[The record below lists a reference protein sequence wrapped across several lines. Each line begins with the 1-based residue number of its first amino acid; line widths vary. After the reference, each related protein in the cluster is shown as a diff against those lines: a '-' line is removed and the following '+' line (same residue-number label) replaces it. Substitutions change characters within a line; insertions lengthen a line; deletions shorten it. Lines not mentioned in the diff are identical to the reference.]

1 VATASSDRTAR
12 VWEAA
17 TGKAIGEPLRHEMAV
32 SSVAFSPDGKFVAT
46 ASSDRTARVWEAAT
60 GKAIG
65 EPLRHEKEV
74 NSAAFSPDGKFVAT
88 VSNDDARVCRWS
100 NPLSD
105 SPSNIPASIEQI
117 TFRKIAQDGGP
128 AWIPPE
134 TVLSDSQLIESL
146 GWFAEPTRTRTIRP
160 GVTQT
165 VPQFVVREIQD
176 ARRFRG
182 DRNRAKR
189 ILDNA
194 YPIDPAHPL
203 IHLALAMVE
212 DDKQTAAFLRDY
224 DLKRLPESCGYTKD
238 LDPKEV
244 LKLAAEMCAE
254 QGDKERLQI
263 VRGKL
268 DTAYRST
275 LEVGSKADLPQF
287 WAMIQS
293 RLLEDAVA
301 AYRSALEVRTKNNQP
316 KDWAATHTNLALA
329 LHELGARSGGEEVRK
344 LLEDAVAAYRSALE
358 VTTKKDQPKDW
369 AAIQTILAITLST
382 LGDQLEGEEGLKRKW
397 ESVELLRE
405 IESYQPD
412 DMSRWHLANE
422 LGGLA
427 FNLVLSRQFAEAQT
441 RCEEAQRLA
450 NQIGDGIQKTNRDN
464 LIFIQQNL
472 AHALFFQGHYDE
484 ALAIYSQNW
493 DRPLSG
499 KTFGEITL
507 EDFVAFDKT
516 GLTHPDLSRM
526 KRTLG
531 DFSKAPS
538 P

>member
-1 VATASSDRTAR
+1 
-12 VWEAA
+12 
-17 TGKAIGEPLRHEMAV
+17 M
-32 SSVAFSPDGKFVAT
+32 
-46 ASSDRTARVWEAAT
+46 
-60 GKAIG
+60 
-65 EPLRHEKEV
+65 
-74 NSAAFSPDGKFVAT
+74 
-88 VSNDDARVCRWS
+88 
-100 NPLSD
+100 
-105 SPSNIPASIEQI
+105 
-117 TFRKIAQDGGP
+117 
-128 AWIPPE
+128 
-134 TVLSDSQLIESL
+134 
-146 GWFAEPTRTRTIRP
+146 
-160 GVTQT
+160 
-165 VPQFVVREIQD
+165 
-176 ARRFRG
+176 
-182 DRNRAKR
+182 
-189 ILDNA
+189 
-194 YPIDPAHPL
+194 
-203 IHLALAMVE
+203 
-212 DDKQTAAFLRDY
+212 
-224 DLKRLPESCGYTKD
+224 
-238 LDPKEV
+238 
-244 LKLAAEMCAE
+244 
-254 QGDKERLQI
+254 
-263 VRGKL
+263 RGKL

-287 WAMIQS
+287 WAMIQNNLGKALCELGTRS
-293 RLLEDAVA
+293 DGEEGGRLLEDAVA
-301 AYRSALEVRTKNNQP
+301 YRSALEVGSKADLPQFWAMIQNNLG
-316 KDWAATHTNLALA
+316 KALC
-329 LHELGARSGGEEVRK
+329 ELGTRSDGEEGGK

-369 AAIQTILAITLST
+369 AATQTILAITLST

-412 DMSRWHLANE
+412 DSSRWNLANE
-422 LGGLA
+422 LGSLA
-427 FNLVLSRQFAEAQT
+427 FSLVLSRQFAEAQT

-450 NQIGDGIQKTNRDN
+450 NQIGDGIQKTDRDN